1 MRIRVTTLIFGC
13 ALLLQ
18 FCATPMSPTGGEPD
32 RSGPKLVETYP
43 VNETV
48 NFTEV
53 EIRFRFEDYVDRNS
67 FRTAFSIEPD
77 MNIGYDISW
86 RKKTATVRFR
96 NQLPDSTTVVFR
108 LSPDLRDTRS
118 NPITS
123 ALSLAIS
130 TGPDIDDGTISIK
143 VKPFTPD
150 INTDNVSVFL
160 YREPVDFDAPA
171 RYVGYPDTAGTV
183 AFKYLSEGAYRAF
196 VINDINRNR
205 RWEPTREFAQP
216 IKERQITLEDGV
228 PLELQTV
235 WYALRDTSKPELQGV
250 GLLSSQRLRLR
261 FNKPIRYRP
270 SLTINIS
277 EQSTGETIRAGFL
290 FNDPQDENV
299 SYFHADRPL
308 AESDS
313 FKVDLG
319 VLRDRSGNRVLP
331 HDEYFEGSD
340 VADTLFVQYDAHLTD
355 KGVRNI
361 EPLIMAYSGAIPQGI
376 ILDSLKF
383 YANRGLALDKIRV
396 ETRYNLLYVYP
407 ATQWQASETYEL
419 SIWDPMNNR
428 HRGVPLTFLR
438 DADFGDISVTIM
450 DSTFTDQPMHLL
462 LYNDRKQ
469 LIESTSFQNET
480 TLKSIIGSNYHL
492 VIFNDP
498 DENGIWNSGQVR
510 PFRAPDAVFVNP
522 RFPVRA
528 GMTAEV
534 EVEFPN

>member
-1 MRIRVTTLIFGC
+1 M
-13 ALLLQ
+13 LQ

-32 RSGPKLVETYP
+32 RSGPKLIESYP

-48 NFTEV
+48 NFTED
-53 EIRFRFEDYVDRNS
+53 EIRFSFEDYVDRNS

-77 MNIGYDISW
+77 MNIGYDVSW
-86 RKKTATVRFR
+86 RRKTATIRLR
-96 NQLPDSTTVVFR
+96 NPLPDSSTVVFR
-108 LSPDLRDTRS
+108 LSTDLRDTRS
-118 NPITS
+118 NRITS

-130 TGPDIDDGTISIK
+130 TGPEIDEGAITLK

-150 INTDNVSVFL
+150 IEIENVSVFL
-160 YREPVDFDAPA
+160 YREPVDFEAPA
-171 RYVGYPDTAGTV
+171 RYVGFPDTAGTV
-183 AFKYLSEGAYRAF
+183 EFKYLSQGTYRAF

-205 RWEPTREFAQP
+205 RWESIREFAQP
-216 IKERQITLEDGV
+216 IYERQITLETDF
-228 PLELQTV
+228 PIDLQTV
-235 WYALRDTSKPELQGV
+235 WYARRDTSKPELQGV

-277 EQSTGETIRAGFL
+277 EQSTGDTIRAGFL

-308 AESDS
+308 SESDS

-319 VLRDRSGNRVLP
+319 ALRDRSGNRVLP
-331 HDEYFEGSD
+331 NNQYFEGSD

-355 KGVRNI
+355 KGVRNT
-361 EPLIMAYSGAIPQGI
+361 EPLIMAYTGAISEGL

-383 YANRGLALDKIRV
+383 YANRGLAIDRVRV
-396 ETRYNLLYVYP
+396 ESSYNLLYVYP
-407 ATQWQASETYEL
+407 TTQWQPSETYEL

-450 DSTFTDQPMHLL
+450 DSTFADQSMHLL

-469 LIESTSFQNET
+469 LIESTSFQNEM
-480 TLKSIIGSNYHL
+480 TLKSIVSGNYHL
-492 VIFNDP
+492 VVFNDP
-498 DENGIWNSGQVR
+498 SENGIWNSGQVQ
-510 PFRAPDAVFVNP
+510 PYRAPEAIYVNP

-534 EVEFPN
+534 EVVFPN